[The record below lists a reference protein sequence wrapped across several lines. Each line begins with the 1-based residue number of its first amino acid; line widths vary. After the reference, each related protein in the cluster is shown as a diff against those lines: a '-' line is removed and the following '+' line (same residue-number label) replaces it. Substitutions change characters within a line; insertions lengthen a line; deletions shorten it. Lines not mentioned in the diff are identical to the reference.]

1 MPGHATDPE
10 AGRMITS
17 RPGGLPN
24 RVALTLCVVLLLAG
38 CGPSPSP
45 ALPATPTGPAATVTV
60 PIKMP
65 VVVSVAGFV
74 DEQTLSLLDEQ
85 IATFEAAN
93 SDVRVELLAVNRDA
107 GRRQEQ
113 FAESLAAGDGTVDV
127 YLISPHWLAG
137 YEAPGWLLPLD
148 GYAADAGL
156 DLDAFLPA
164 PVQAS
169 RLEGRLMA
177 LPWNTDGGLL
187 YYRRDVLEARAYTP
201 PATWAELETLAL
213 ALKGD
218 GGPAHGFVWQGDEY
232 DGLTCNTLEQVWAE
246 GGKAV
251 DAGGRA
257 SFDSPETRTALERMA
272 RFVSEGVS
280 PADVAGHQEAA
291 SLAGFR
297 SGEAVFMRN
306 WFYAWAR
313 LQEPGSPTAGQ
324 VGIAPLPTSCLAG
337 QSLALS
343 ASSTVPEEAFRFMAF
358 LVAPEQQAQLA
369 ASGLLL
375 PALAMPYQDPDTLAQ
390 NPVLGEVYPTLL
402 AARPRPQVADYPR
415 LSEAIYTEVNGLLE
429 GSQDP
434 TATARNV
441 QARLEELLGEE

>member
-1 MPGHATDPE
+1 MTNSWPGERT
-10 AGRMITS
+10 
-17 RPGGLPN
+17 RP
-24 RVALTLCVVLLLAG
+24 VALALCVALLLVG

-45 ALPATPTGPAATVTV
+45 ALPATPTAPAATVTV
-60 PIKMP
+60 PIEMP

-74 DEQTLSLLDEQ
+74 DEQTLFLLDEQ
-85 IATFEAAN
+85 IAAFEAAHP
-93 SDVRVELLAVNRDA
+93 DVRVELLAVNRDA

-127 YLISPHWLAG
+127 YIISPHWLAG

-156 DLDAFLPA
+156 DLDAFWPA
-164 PVQAS
+164 PAEAS
-169 RLEGRLMA
+169 RVEGRLMA
-177 LPWNTDGGLL
+177 LPWSTDGGLL
-187 YYRRDVLEARAYTP
+187 YYRRDLLEARGYTP

-213 ALKGD
+213 ALKGN

-246 GGKAV
+246 GGEAV

-272 RFVSEGVS
+272 RFVSEGAS

-291 SLAGFR
+291 ALASFR

-324 VGIAPLPTSCLAG
+324 VGIAPLPASCLAG
-337 QSLALS
+337 QSLVLS
-343 ASSTVPEEAFRFMAF
+343 ASSMVPEEAFRFMAF

-369 ASGLLL
+369 ARGLLL
-375 PALAMPYQDPDTLAQ
+375 PALVTPYQDPDTLAQ
-390 NPVLGEVYPTLL
+390 NSLLGEVYPALL

-434 TATARNV
+434 AATAQNV

>member
-1 MPGHATDPE
+1 MSGHAPDPE
-10 AGRMITS
+10 ARLMTNS
-17 RPGGLPN
+17 RPTALTGP
-24 RVALTLCVVLLLAG
+24 VALAVCVALLLAG

-45 ALPATPTGPAATVTV
+45 APPATATGPAATVTV
-60 PIKMP
+60 PIEMP
-65 VVVSVAGFV
+65 VVVSVAGFI
-74 DEQTLSLLDEQ
+74 DEQTLPLLDEQ
-85 IATFEAAN
+85 IVAFEAAN
-93 SDVRVELLAVNRDA
+93 PDVRVELLAVNREA
-107 GRRQEQ
+107 SRRQEQ

-148 GYAADAGL
+148 GYAADARL
-156 DLDAFLPA
+156 DLGTFLPA
-164 PVQAS
+164 PIQAS
-169 RLEGRLMA
+169 RVEDRLMA
-177 LPWNTDGGLL
+177 LPWSTDGGLL
-187 YYRRDVLEARAYTP
+187 YYRRDILEGRGYQP
-201 PATWAELETLAL
+201 PATWSELETLGL
-213 ALKGD
+213 ELKGN
-218 GGPAHGFVWQGDEY
+218 GGPAHGFVWQGDAY

-246 GGKAV
+246 GGEAV

-257 SFDSPETRTALERMA
+257 SFDSLETRTALERMA

-280 PADVAGHQEAA
+280 PATVAGHQEAA
-291 SLAGFR
+291 ALASFR

-324 VGIAPLPTSCLAG
+324 AGIAPLPASCLSG
-337 QSLALS
+337 QSLVLS
-343 ASSTVPEEAFRFMAF
+343 ASSMVPQEAFRFMAF

-369 ASGLLL
+369 AGGLLL
-375 PALAMPYQDPDTLAQ
+375 PALAAPYQDPDMLAR
-390 NPVLGEVYPTLL
+390 NPILGEVYPALL

-434 TATARNV
+434 AATARNV
-441 QARLEELLGEE
+441 QARLEEVLGEE